1 MHQVVR
7 RGKEDPELRVR
18 LADGPGDNRL
28 VADLS
33 TSMYLGDKWEH
44 LFRIGE
50 ASVRAYGDRPLE
62 AGRQWLEMPKAE
74 LWVF

>member
-1 MHQVVR
+1 MIR
-7 RGKEDPELRVR
+7 LERVR
-18 LADGPGDNRL
+18 LADGPGDNCL
-28 VADLS
+28 AADLS

-50 ASVRAYGDRPLE
+50 AIVRAYGDRPL
-62 AGRQWLEMPKAE
+62 ATGPQWLEMPKSE